1 MSRRA
6 LVTLLLVAAGLLLP
20 FALVGLWTQQVLL
33 DRERFTN
40 LSDDLLD
47 REAVRQGIADAVLTD
62 IERTQPVP
70 AWTEPL
76 IRSGINAALTTPAY
90 RAAFK
95 QSLGDVHDQLTAG
108 DDTITLDVTPGV
120 NLARSQNAQVAAALR
135 GVQVTPIVIA
145 RRSEVPVL
153 WGAVD
158 GAQRIAL
165 LTPLVVLAL
174 LALAVAFSERR
185 WRALGIAG
193 AVVAGV
199 SLVFLGIMAL
209 AKQLVGRTL
218 DQFASRD
225 AFDAAWDVIARSL
238 ANSTLI
244 IVLGALVVAAGGFV
258 IDQILTRRPSPT
270 Y

>member
-1 MSRRA
+1 VSRRA
-6 LVTLLLVAAGLLLP
+6 LVALLLVTAGFLLP

-47 REAVRQGIADAVLTD
+47 REAVRQGIADAVVTD
-62 IERTQPVP
+62 IERTRSVPVGS
-70 AWTEPL
+70 EPV
-76 IRSGINAALTTPAY
+76 IRSGIAGALGTPAY

-95 QSLGDVHDQLTAG
+95 ESLGGVHDQLTSG
-108 DDTITLDVTPGV
+108 DDTITLDVAPGV

-135 GVQVTPIVIA
+135 GVQVDPIVIG
-145 RRSEVPVL
+145 RRSEVPIL

-174 LALAVAFSERR
+174 LALAVAVSDRR

-193 AVVAGV
+193 VVVAGV
-199 SLVFLGIMAL
+199 SLIFLGLMAL

-225 AFDAAWDVIARSL
+225 AFDATWDVIARSL
-238 ANSTLI
+238 TNTTLI
-244 IVLGALVVAAGGFV
+244 IVIGALVLAAGGFV
-258 IDQILTRRPSPT
+258 VDQILTRRPT